1 MLDENGDSQQDDSRN
16 DKSKLTF
23 QRMLMVM
30 MMFVIVMMMFV
41 IVMMMFV
48 IVFVLK

>member
-1 MLDENGDSQQDDSRN
+1 MLNEDGDDQQDNSRN

-30 MMFVIVMMMFV
+30 MMFVLVLVMMIMIMLMFV
-41 IVMMMFV
+41 LM
-48 IVFVLK
+48 